1 MTKEKVQM
9 FVVQNQ
15 GNFEA
20 MQIPIIT
27 QQLER
32 MDDSQMMVLA
42 GADYKNP
49 TTALILSLLLGGIG
63 VDRFYIGDVGLG
75 VLKLLTLGVFGI
87 MTIIDW
93 FIIMK
98 KTREKNYEKFMQIA
112 SITPQAYNAQA
123 AQYPPQQAYQQPQY
137 QPQQDAYQQPQY
149 QPQQDAYQQPQYPPQ
164 QDAYQDNNYQ
174 PPQNF

>member
-63 VDRFYIGDVGLG
+63 VDRFYIGDIGLG

-112 SITPQAYNAQA
+112 SITPQAYNSQP
-123 AQYPPQQAYQQPQY
+123 QYPQQPQY
-137 QPQQDAYQQPQY
+137 QPQPDAYQQPQY
-149 QPQQDAYQQPQYPPQ
+149 QPQ